1 VRTNLPVS
9 QASDAV
15 RKAVM
20 AVDARQPLSD
30 MRTMDWVISSAV
42 ARQQFNLLLMGVFAA
57 IALLLAAVGI
67 YGVVSYQVGQRAREL
82 GIRVA
87 LGATRGQI
95 LRVVVG
101 QGLKPIAAGL
111 LAGLIATLALT
122 RLIQALLYQ
131 VSPRDP
137 WTIAAISAVLAA
149 VACLACY
156 VPARRAT
163 KIDPIA
169 ALRCE

>member
-1 VRTNLPVS
+1 
-9 QASDAV
+9 
-15 RKAVM
+15 
-20 AVDARQPLSD
+20 
-30 MRTMDWVISSAV
+30 
-42 ARQQFNLLLMGVFAA
+42 
-57 IALLLAAVGI
+57 
-67 YGVVSYQVGQRAREL
+67 VGQRAREL